1 MLVCLAAI
9 SMHGTTVEGRRRM
22 ELSHEFGVGSNYYR
36 PPQDGVAVAH
46 QLTRRSPVP
55 QRPRPPRPFGRGRLR
70 GRPGRPRGRPLV
82 GRPIRRP
89 LQPFGK

>member
-9 SMHGTTVEGRRRM
+9 SMHGTTAEGRRM
-22 ELSHEFGVGSNYYR
+22 ELSHEFGVGTNYYR

-70 GRPGRPRGRPLV
+70 GRPGRPCGRPLV
-82 GRPIRRP
+82 GRPIRRS